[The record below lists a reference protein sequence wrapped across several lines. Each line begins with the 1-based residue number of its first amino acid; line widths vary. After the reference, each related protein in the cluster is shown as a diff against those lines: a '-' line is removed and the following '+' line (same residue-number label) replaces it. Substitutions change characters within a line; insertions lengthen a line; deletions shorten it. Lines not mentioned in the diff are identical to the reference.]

1 MPLTKLYA
9 AVSDSVVRVIALD
22 PQNNIVSNGT
32 GSLVESRVV
41 LTCAHCVIPNT
52 RMAVVDPNN
61 PTGAIVGNVIFAD
74 TGKDIAL
81 IEFQQDVGT
90 PVVFSSSTKCSV
102 GNGAFVVGFPMG
114 IAEQTL
120 MSAHIA
126 SVTSSG
132 LRIDVSVNHGN
143 SGGPLFNL
151 DGEQVGVVNAKH
163 GSLADF
169 LTQMKTMAPGAVMN
183 VGGFDAVASIR
194 TLIGEMERNLNLG
207 IGYAIPTD
215 AIRTLHPRLEASIPL
230 ET

>member
-1 MPLTKLYA
+1 M
-9 AVSDSVVRVIALD
+9 
-22 PQNNIVSNGT
+22 Q
-32 GSLVESRVV
+32 
-41 LTCAHCVIPNT
+41 
-52 RMAVVDPNN
+52 MAIVDPADARK
-61 PTGAIVGNVIFAD
+61 AILGNVIFAD
-74 TGKDIAL
+74 SVTDIAL
-81 IEFQQDVGT
+81 IEFQQDLGT
-90 PVVFSSSTKCSV
+90 PVAFSSSSNCKI

-126 SVTSSG
+126 GITASG

-151 DGEQVGVVNAKH
+151 DGHQVGVVNAKH

-183 VGGFDAVASIR
+183 AGGFDAVTSIR
-194 TLIGEMERNLNLG
+194 TLISEMKRNLNLG

-215 AIRTLHPRLEASIPL
+215 VVRPLHEKLLATIPL
-230 ET
+230 AT